1 MFSLESA
8 STTEIEAGQLSRLG
22 LFLSTRRGVP
32 LGRVQSIIVRDVTYQ
47 RIFCLVDSIN
57 DDSKIDHIAPYSGSD
72 AFSTA
77 QSVYCRSTY
86 LLD

>member
-22 LFLSTRRGVP
+22 LFLPTRRGVP
-32 LGRVQSIIVRDVTYQ
+32 LGRVRSIIVRDVTYQ
-47 RIFCLVDSIN
+47 RSFRLVNSTNYDSEL
-57 DDSKIDHIAPYSGSD
+57 DHIAPYSGSD
-72 AFSTA
+72 AFLTA
-77 QSVYCRSTY
+77 ESVYCRSTY